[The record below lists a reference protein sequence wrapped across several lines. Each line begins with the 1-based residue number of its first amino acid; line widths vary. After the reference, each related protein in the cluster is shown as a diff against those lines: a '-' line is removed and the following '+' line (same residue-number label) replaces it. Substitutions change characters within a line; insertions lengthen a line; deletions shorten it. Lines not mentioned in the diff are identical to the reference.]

1 MNQVFHLGV
10 AVLFCTEEVKDGST
24 KYRFCIDC
32 RALNAVIKPDAYPVP
47 NIVDT
52 LDSLGQ
58 SKIFSVLDM
67 ASDYHQIA
75 IKPEHMDKPGHLS
88 GI

>member
-1 MNQVFHLGV
+1 MQ
-10 AVLFCTEEVKDGST
+10 KKSRDGT
-24 KYRFCIDC
+24 VKYRFCIDY
-32 RALNAVIKPDAYPVP
+32 RSLNAVTKQDEYTIP

-67 ASDYHQIA
+67 ASGYHQIA
-75 IKPEHMDKPGHLS
+75 IKPEHRVKKAFSCHKGHFQFVKMPLD
-88 GI
+88 